1 VDKNEVRV
9 VVVDD
14 VKDAAD
20 TLAMLLVGVGYS
32 VWTANSAEEAIV
44 LTEDHAP
51 QYVILDIGMP
61 GIDGY
66 ELVTLLRHRYGH
78 KIVLIAVTGWTDN
91 EARVADTF
99 SVVDHYFQKPVDP
112 KALCGL
118 LDSLERQQA
127 PTLAKR

>member
-1 VDKNEVRV
+1 MGDDDLRV

-20 TLAMLLVGVGYS
+20 TLAMLLTAAGYS
-32 VWTANSAEEAIV
+32 AWTANSGEEAIV
-44 LTEDHAP
+44 LIEERMP
-51 QYVILDIGMP
+51 RCVILDVDMP

-66 ELVTLLRHRYGH
+66 ELVTLLRHRYRH
-78 KIVLIAVTGWTDN
+78 DIVLIAVTGWTDS

-112 KALCGL
+112 KALCAL
-118 LDSLERQQA
+118 LESLGRDRAASRE
-127 PTLAKR
+127 KR